1 MDGEAKTENKI
12 SFVERINRESG
23 RTTEDYKKEP
33 KKEIWI
39 LEDVTGNEY
48 ASGVPS
54 SGGRQGA
61 NSSWLQKGRRLFEDL
76 FYDGKWY
83 KFYFQNCLNKF

>member
-1 MDGEAKTENKI
+1 MEGEDKKENKI
-12 SFVERINRESG
+12 SFVERINCEAG
-23 RTTEDYKKEP
+23 RPNEEYKKEP

-54 SGGRQGA
+54 SGRRRGA
-61 NSSWLQKGRRLFEDL
+61 NSSWLKRGKNLFEEL
-76 FYDGKWY
+76 FCEGKY
-83 KFYFQNCLNKF
+83 